1 MQVFTGEGISYY
13 TLCCLKSALGL
24 QAKGILFRRG
34 MNPLAAAK
42 SHGFKARTA
51 AECIPLVQAA
61 IDKFIK
67 EHPEQFRAS
76 PPYVVT

>member
-1 MQVFTGEGISYY
+1 MQIFTGNGISYY
-13 TLCCLKSALGL
+13 TLCSLKSALGL

-42 SHGFKARTA
+42 SYGFKARTA

-61 IDKFIK
+61 IDKFIAD
-67 EHPEQFRAS
+67 HPENFPA
-76 PPYVVT
+76 